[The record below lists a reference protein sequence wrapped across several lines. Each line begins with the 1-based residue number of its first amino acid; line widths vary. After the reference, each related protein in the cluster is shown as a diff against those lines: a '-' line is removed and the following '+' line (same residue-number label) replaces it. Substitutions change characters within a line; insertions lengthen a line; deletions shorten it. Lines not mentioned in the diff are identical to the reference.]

1 MDLVGQVVAWFANP
15 DHWSGTN
22 GIPYR
27 LAQHVGISFAS
38 VAIAAAFAL
47 PLGLYIGHTRRG
59 QALAINLANIG
70 RAIPSLAAIAI
81 VVPFS
86 QMLGSGLEYFN
97 LYPTVIAMVVLAI
110 PPILVNAYTGVAE
123 VDADLVESARGMGMT
138 ERQVLRRVEIPVA
151 VPVIIGGLRSASVQV
166 IATATLGA
174 IYGLGALG
182 GYIVEG
188 VAQRDDGR
196 LFAGVVLV
204 ALLALIAEGGLA
216 LIQRRFAVPASA
228 ATT

>member
-1 MDLVGQVVAWFANP
+1 MDLISAVVTWFSDPAHWAGQ
-15 DHWSGTN
+15 N
-22 GIPYR
+22 GVPYR
-27 LAQHVGISFAS
+27 LGQHVGISLVS
-38 VAIAAAFAL
+38 VLIAAAIAL

-59 QALAINLANIG
+59 QALAVNLANVG

-81 VVPFS
+81 VVPFT
-86 QMLGSGLEYFN
+86 QMLDPGLGFN
-97 LYPTVIAMVVLAI
+97 LYPTVIAMIVLAI
-110 PPILVNAYTGVAE
+110 PPILVNTYAGVAE

-151 VPVIIGGLRSASVQV
+151 LPVIVGGLRSASVQV

-204 ALLALIAEGGLA
+204 ALLALLAEGGLSFA
-216 LIQRRFAVPASA
+216 QRRLSPPVPAA
-228 ATT
+228 AA

>member
-1 MDLVGQVVAWFANP
+1 MDLISAIATWFADPANWAGP
-15 DHWSGTN
+15 N
-22 GIPYR
+22 GVPSR
-27 LAQHVGISFAS
+27 LAQHVGICLVSLLIAT
-38 VAIAAAFAL
+38 AIAL
-47 PLGLYIGHTRRG
+47 PVGLYIGHTRRG
-59 QALAINLANIG
+59 EAIAVNLANVG

-81 VVPFS
+81 VVPFT
-86 QMLGSGLEYFN
+86 QMLDPSLGFN
-97 LYPTVIAMVVLAI
+97 LYPTVIAMIVLAI
-110 PPILVNAYTGVAE
+110 PPILVNTYAGVSG
-123 VDADLVESARGMGMT
+123 VDPDLVESARGMGMT
-138 ERQVLRRVEIPVA
+138 ERQLLARVEVPVAIPVI
-151 VPVIIGGLRSASVQV
+151 VGGLRSASVQV

-216 LIQRRFAVPASA
+216 LVQRRLAAPEAVRA
-228 ATT
+228 A

>member
-1 MDLVGQVVAWFANP
+1 MDLVSAVVSWFADP
-15 DHWSGTN
+15 THWSGTS
-22 GIPYR
+22 GVPAR
-27 LAQHVGISFAS
+27 LAQHIGISLLS
-38 VAIAAAFAL
+38 VAIAAAIAL

-59 QALAINLANIG
+59 QAVAINLANVG

-86 QMLGSGLEYFN
+86 QMVGTGLEYFN
-97 LYPTVIAMVVLAI
+97 LYPTIIAMVVLAI
-110 PPILVNAYTGVAE
+110 PPILVNTYAGVAE
-123 VDADLVESARGMGMT
+123 VDRDLVESARGMGMT
-138 ERQVLRRVEIPVA
+138 ERQILRRVEIPVA
-151 VPVIIGGLRSASVQV
+151 LPVIVGGFRSASVQV

-188 VAQRDDGR
+188 VAQQDNGR

-204 ALLALIAEGGLA
+204 ALLALGAEGGLSW
-216 LIQRRFAVPASA
+216 LQRRLTGARNP
-228 ATT
+228 

>member
-1 MDLVGQVVAWFANP
+1 MDLVSAVVTWFADP
-15 DHWSGTN
+15 AHWTGQNSV
-22 GIPYR
+22 PYR
-27 LAQHVGISFAS
+27 LFQHVGISLVS
-38 VAIAAAFAL
+38 VLIAAVIAL

-59 QALAINLANIG
+59 QALAVNLAHVG

-81 VVPFS
+81 VVPFT
-86 QMLGSGLEYFN
+86 QMLDPSLGFN
-97 LYPTVIAMVVLAI
+97 LYPTVIAMIVLAV
-110 PPILVNAYTGVAE
+110 PPILVNAYAGVAS
-123 VDADLVESARGMGMT
+123 VDADLVESARGMGLT
-138 ERQVLRRVEIPVA
+138 ERQVLAWVEIPVA
-151 VPVIIGGLRSASVQV
+151 IPVIVGGIRSASVQV

-204 ALLALIAEGGLA
+204 ALLALLAEGGLA
-216 LIQRRFAVPASA
+216 IVQRRLA
-228 ATT
+228 APVAARAG